1 MPRSRSLL
9 KLPWRSGNLLLA
21 DGPDPATGFSVDLT
35 NCDREPI
42 HVLGK
47 VQPFGFLI
55 ALTADWLVSRVS
67 GNSEAFIGQPPKAL
81 LGLPISAVFTGDAIH
96 SLRNR
101 ITLLRGPDSV
111 ERIFSLALTEGGP
124 LFDVA
129 VHFSGPLVVIEAEA
143 ASHDEV
149 EASSTVRSMVARL
162 GQADSLAA
170 FLRDGARQVRAL
182 TGFDRVM
189 VYRFADTG
197 DGEVVAEALRPGID
211 SFYGL
216 HYPASDIPAQA
227 RALYLRNIFRVI
239 ADVEADPIPVIPALD
254 PTGVALDMSLCLT
267 RAVSPIHIE
276 YLRNMGVRASLSISI
291 VVDGKLWGLFACHHY
306 SPRLP
311 TFAQRSAAELFGQ
324 IFSMM
329 LESRERAETAEYE
342 GKARQVADRLL
353 SAVAQDHDLMS
364 NARWLGDVIF
374 DTIPAD
380 GVGVY
385 IDGHMTFSGLT
396 PDAPSF
402 AAIVTMLNQVA
413 ASQIYTTNALSR
425 VMPEAVHFAD
435 RTSGLLAIPLSRRPR
450 DYVVL
455 FRAEQLRAVR
465 WAGKPGKDMEYGPN
479 GPRLSPRKSFEEWSE
494 LVKGIALAF
503 TPAQIR
509 VAEALRTALLE
520 VVLRLSDS
528 VDQERQRAHEKQELL
543 IAELNHRVRNILSL
557 IRGLLS
563 QTRDSARSVD
573 EFIGTLESRVHA
585 LARAHDQI
593 TADRWAPARLH
604 DLIEVEAGAYLGERS
619 DRVRLEGPNVL
630 LTPGCFTV
638 LALVIHEMLTNA
650 AKYGALSDNGTVSII
665 WRVDE
670 DGSLLIDWTECGGPP
685 VVAPTRRGFGST
697 VIERSIPYDLEGHA
711 EINYRLAGIEAHF
724 CIPSRHV
731 VSELAETIDRDL
743 AKPAMPA
750 TPGLLKGRNVL
761 LVEDNMIIA
770 MDGED
775 ALRDLGAEVSTAAS
789 VGRAREAIAL
799 QALDMAVL
807 DFNLGHESSMPVAD
821 LLAERG
827 IPFIFATGYGDGLE
841 LPPRFKHVTLLKKPY
856 SGATLAQALGAFVDS
871 GA

>member
-1 MPRSRSLL
+1 MAEGDR
-9 KLPWRSGNLLLA
+9 A
-21 DGPDPATGFSVDLT
+21 AGFTVDLT

-42 HVLGK
+42 HVLGT

-67 GNSEAFIGQPPKAL
+67 ANSAQFIGLTPDDMLGKPVSTL
-81 LGLPISAVFTGDAIH
+81 LSADAIH

-111 ERIFSLALTEGGP
+111 ERVFSLPLMDGGP
-124 LFDVA
+124 AFDVA
-129 VHFSGPLVVIEAEA
+129 VHFSGQLVVIEAEP
-143 ASHDEV
+143 ASHDEM

-162 GQADSLAA
+162 AQADGMTA

-189 VYRFADTG
+189 VYRFAEQG
-197 DGEVVAEALRPGID
+197 DGEVVAEALKPGIQ
-211 SFYGL
+211 SFFGL

-227 RALYLRNIFRVI
+227 RALYMRNIFRVI
-239 ADVEADPIPVIPALD
+239 ADVAATPVPIVPQLD
-254 PTGVALDMSLCLT
+254 PAGGALDMSLCLT

-276 YLRNMGVRASLSISI
+276 YLGNMGVGASLSISI
-291 VVDGKLWGLFACHHY
+291 IVDGKLWGLFACHHY
-306 SPRLP
+306 GPRLP

-329 LESRERAETAEYE
+329 LESRERAETADYE

-353 SAVAQDHDLMS
+353 SAVAQDHDLLH
-364 NARWLGDVIF
+364 NARWLGDIIF

-385 IDGHMTFSGLT
+385 IDGQMTFSGLT
-396 PDAPSF
+396 PDEPAF
-402 AAIVTMLNQVA
+402 AAIVSMLNRVA
-413 ASQIYTTNALSR
+413 ASQVYTTDSLTR
-425 VMPEAVHFAD
+425 VLPEAAAYAD
-435 RTSGLLAIPLSRRPR
+435 RAAGILAIPLSRRPR

-455 FRAEQLRAVR
+455 FRAEQMRSVR
-465 WAGKPGKDMEYGPN
+465 WAGRQDKLVEDGPD
-479 GPRLSPRKSFEEWSE
+479 GPRLSPRKSFEAWSQ
-494 LVKGIALAF
+494 LVQGTALPF
-503 TPAQIR
+503 TPAELR

-520 VVLRLSDS
+520 VILRLADS
-528 VDQERQRAHEKQELL
+528 ADVERQRAHEKQELL

-557 IRGLLS
+557 ILGLLS
-563 QTRDSARSVD
+563 QTKDSAAGSVED
-573 EFIGTLESRVHA
+573 FIATLESRVHA

-593 TADRWAPARLH
+593 TADRWSPARLY
-604 DLIEVEAGAYLGERS
+604 DLIEVEAGAYLGEKR
-619 DRVRLEGPNVL
+619 DRVRLSGPNVL

-650 AKYGALSDNGTVSII
+650 AKYGALSDSGTVAID
-665 WRVDE
+665 WRLDGK
-670 DGSLLIDWTECGGPP
+670 GSLLLDWTESGGPA

-697 VIERSIPYDLEGHA
+697 VIERSIPYDLDGQA
-711 EINYRLAGIEAHF
+711 EVHYRLAGIEAHF

-731 VSELAETIDRDL
+731 VSVLPETTPGDR
-743 AKPAMPA
+743 AKPAAPV
-750 TPGLLKGRNVL
+750 TPGLLKGRTVL

-775 ALRDLGAEVSTAAS
+775 ALRDLGADVLTAAS

-799 QALDMAVL
+799 HAVDLAVL
-807 DFNLGHESSMPVAD
+807 DFNLGHESSLPVAD

-827 IPFIFATGYGDGLE
+827 IPFLFATGYGDGLE
-841 LPPRFKHVTLLKKPY
+841 LPARFAQVTLVKKPY
-856 SGATLAQALGAFVDS
+856 SGTTLAQALAPVIDAAG
-871 GA
+871 

>member
-1 MPRSRSLL
+1 M
-9 KLPWRSGNLLLA
+9 A
-21 DGPDPATGFSVDLT
+21 DREVPDTIFSVDLD

-42 HVLGK
+42 HVLGT

-67 GNSEAFIGQPPKAL
+67 ANSAQFIGLSPDDMLGKPVHTL
-81 LGLPISAVFTGDAIH
+81 LDGEAIH
-96 SLRNR
+96 ALRNR

-111 ERIFSLALTEGGP
+111 ERLFSIPLMAGGP
-124 LFDVA
+124 AFDVA
-129 VHFSGPLVVIEAEA
+129 VHFSGPLVVVEAEPA
-143 ASHDEV
+143 AHDEM

-162 GQADSLAA
+162 AQADSMTA

-189 VYRFADTG
+189 VYRFADGG
-197 DGEVVAEALRPGID
+197 DGEVVAEALKPGIE
-211 SFYGL
+211 SFFGL

-239 ADVEADPIPVIPALD
+239 ADVKAQPVPIVPQLD
-254 PTGVALDMSLCLT
+254 PTGAALDMSLCLT

-276 YLRNMGVRASLSISI
+276 YLGNMGVGASLSISI
-291 VVDGKLWGLFACHHY
+291 IVEGKLWGLFACHHY
-306 SPRLP
+306 APRLP

-329 LESRERAETAEYE
+329 LESRERGDTATYE
-342 GKARQVADRLL
+342 GKARQVADRLM
-353 SAVAQDHDLMS
+353 SAVAQDHDLLT
-364 NARWLGDVIF
+364 NARWLGDIIF

-385 IDGHMTFSGLT
+385 IDGQMTFSGLA
-396 PDAPSF
+396 PDEPAF
-402 AAIVTMLNQVA
+402 VAIVSMMNRVA
-413 ASQIYTTNALSR
+413 ASQVYTTDNLSS
-425 VMPEAVHFAD
+425 VLPEAAAYAD
-435 RTSGLLAIPLSRRPR
+435 RVSGLLAIPLSRRPR

-455 FRAEQLRAVR
+455 FRAEQLRSVR
-465 WAGKPGKDMEYGPN
+465 WAGKPEKDIEYGPN
-479 GPRLSPRKSFEEWSE
+479 GPRLTPRKSFESWSE
-494 LVKGIALAF
+494 LVKGVALPF
-503 TPAQIR
+503 LPAELR
-509 VAEALRTALLE
+509 VAKALRTALLE
-520 VVLRLSDS
+520 VILRLSDS
-528 VDQERQRAHEKQELL
+528 ADAERQRAHEKQELL

-593 TADRWAPARLH
+593 TADRWSPARLY
-604 DLIEVEAGAYLGERS
+604 DLIEVESGAYLGERS
-619 DRVRLEGPNVL
+619 DRVRLSGPNVL

-650 AKYGALSDNGTVSII
+650 AKYGALSDSGVVAID

-670 DGSLLIDWTECGGPP
+670 DGSLLIDWTESGGPA
-685 VVAPTRRGFGST
+685 VIAPTRRGFGST
-697 VIERSIPYDLEGHA
+697 VIERSIPYDLGGHA

-724 CIPSRHV
+724 CIPSAHV
-731 VSELAETIDRDL
+731 VSVLPDVTGTDR
-743 AKPAMPA
+743 AKPVAVVE
-750 TPGLLKGRNVL
+750 PGLLKGRTVL

-775 ALRDLGAEVSTAAS
+775 ALRDLGAEVMTAAS
-789 VGRAREAIAL
+789 IGRAREAIAIQPVDL
-799 QALDMAVL
+799 AVL
-807 DFNLGHESSMPVAD
+807 DFNLGHETSLPIAD
-821 LLAERG
+821 LLAARG

-841 LPPRFKHVTLLKKPY
+841 LPAQFADVTLLKKPY
-856 SGATLAQALGAFVDS
+856 SSVTLAQALTPVIDA
-871 GA
+871 AP

>member
-1 MPRSRSLL
+1 MGDDRAQ
-9 KLPWRSGNLLLA
+9 A
-21 DGPDPATGFSVDLT
+21 DGFAVDLT

-42 HVLGK
+42 HVLGS
-47 VQPFGFLI
+47 VQSFGFLI
-55 ALTADWLVSRVS
+55 ALTADWLVSRAS
-67 GNSEAFIGQPPKAL
+67 ANIESFIGRTPETL
-81 LGLPISAVFTGDAIH
+81 LGQPVSTIFSAEAIH
-96 SLRNR
+96 TMRNR

-111 ERIFSLALTEGGP
+111 ERIFSLQLMEGGP
-124 LFDVA
+124 TFDVA
-129 VHFSGPLVVIEAEA
+129 VHFSGPLVVIEGEV
-143 ASHDEV
+143 ASHDEM

-162 GQADSLAA
+162 AQADSMTA

-189 VYRFADTG
+189 VYRFNDGG

-211 SFYGL
+211 SFFGL
-216 HYPASDIPAQA
+216 HYPASDIPSQA

-239 ADVEADPIPVIPALD
+239 ADVQAAPVPVVPQLD
-254 PTGVALDMSLCLT
+254 PTGAALDMSLCLT

-276 YLRNMGVRASLSISI
+276 YLGNMGVGASLSISI
-291 VVDGKLWGLFACHHY
+291 IVEGKLWGLFACHHY
-306 SPRLP
+306 APRLP

-329 LESRERAETAEYE
+329 LESRERAQTAEYE

-353 SAVAQDHDLMS
+353 SAVAQDHDLLT
-364 NARWLGDVIF
+364 NARWLGDIIF

-385 IDGHMTFSGLT
+385 IHGQMTFSGLT
-396 PDAPSF
+396 PDAPAFS
-402 AAIVTMLNQVA
+402 AIVSMLNRVA
-413 ASQIYTTNALSR
+413 ASQIYTTDSLSS
-425 VMPEAVHFAD
+425 VLPEAAAYAD
-435 RTSGLLAIPLSRRPR
+435 RVSGLLAIPLSRRPR

-455 FRAEQLRAVR
+455 FRAEQLRSVR
-465 WAGKPGKDMEYGPN
+465 WAGNPEKEIEYGPN
-479 GPRLSPRKSFEEWSE
+479 GPRLTPRKSFESWSE
-494 LVKGIALAF
+494 LVKGVALPF
-503 TPAQIR
+503 LPAELR

-520 VVLRLSDS
+520 VILRMSDS
-528 VDQERQRAHEKQELL
+528 ADQERQRAHEKQELL

-593 TADRWAPARLH
+593 TADRWSPARLY
-604 DLIEVEAGAYLGERS
+604 DLIEVEAGAYLGVRS
-619 DRVRLEGPNVL
+619 DRVKLTGPNVL

-650 AKYGALSDNGTVSII
+650 AKYGALSDNGSVAIA
-665 WRVDE
+665 WRVDG
-670 DGSLLIDWTECGGPP
+670 DGSLLIDWTENDGPP

-697 VIERSIPYDLEGHA
+697 VIERSIPYDLGGHA

-731 VSELAETIDRDL
+731 VSVLPDAAGRDRS
-743 AKPAMPA
+743 KPAVEVK
-750 TPGLLKGRNVL
+750 PGLLKGLNVL

-775 ALRDLGAEVSTAAS
+775 ALRDLGAEVVTAAS
-789 VGRAREAIAL
+789 VGRAHEAIAISTVDL
-799 QALDMAVL
+799 AVL
-807 DFNLGHESSMPVAD
+807 DFNLGHETSLPVAD

-827 IPFIFATGYGDGLE
+827 IPFLFATGYGDGLE
-841 LPPRFKHVTLLKKPY
+841 LPQRFGHVTLLKKPY
-856 SGATLAQALGAFVDS
+856 SGATLAQALEPVVQVEA
-871 GA
+871 

>member
-1 MPRSRSLL
+1 M
-9 KLPWRSGNLLLA
+9 A
-21 DGPDPATGFSVDLT
+21 DRDADQPNFSVDLS

-42 HVLGK
+42 HVLGT

-55 ALTADWLVSRVS
+55 SLTADWLVSRVS
-67 GNSEAFIGQPPKAL
+67 ANSAQFIGLTPDDMLGKPIAAL
-81 LGLPISAVFTGDAIH
+81 LDGEAIH
-96 SLRNR
+96 ALRNR

-111 ERIFSLALTEGGP
+111 ERLFSMPLIAGGP
-124 LFDVA
+124 PFDVA
-129 VHFSGPLVVIEAEA
+129 VHFSGQLVVVEAEP
-143 ASHDEV
+143 ASHDEM

-162 GQADSLAA
+162 AQAEGMTA

-189 VYRFADTG
+189 VYRFADGG
-197 DGEVVAEALRPGID
+197 DGEVVAEALKPGID
-211 SFYGL
+211 SFFGL

-227 RALYLRNIFRVI
+227 RALYLRNIFRII
-239 ADVEADPIPVIPALD
+239 ADVKAPPVPVVPALD
-254 PTGVALDMSLCLT
+254 PTGAALDMSLCLT

-276 YLRNMGVRASLSISI
+276 YLGNMGVGASLSISI
-291 VVDGKLWGLFACHHY
+291 IVEGKLWGLFACHHY
-306 SPRLP
+306 APRLP

-329 LESRERAETAEYE
+329 LESRERAETATYE

-353 SAVAQDHDLMS
+353 SAVAQDHDLLT
-364 NARWLGDVIF
+364 NARWLGDIIF

-385 IDGHMTFSGLT
+385 IDGQMTFSGLA
-396 PDAPSF
+396 PDASAF
-402 AAIVTMLNQVA
+402 VAIVSMLNRVA
-413 ASQIYTTNALSR
+413 ASQVYTTDSLSS
-425 VMPEAVHFAD
+425 VLPEAAAYAD
-435 RTSGLLAIPLSRRPR
+435 RVSGVLAIPLSRRPR

-455 FRAEQLRAVR
+455 FRAEQLRSVR
-465 WAGKPGKDMEYGPN
+465 WAGNPEKEIEYGPN
-479 GPRLSPRKSFEEWSE
+479 GPRLTPRKSFESWSQ
-494 LVKGIALAF
+494 LVKGVALPF
-503 TPAQIR
+503 LPAELR

-520 VVLRLSDS
+520 VILRMSDS
-528 VDQERQRAHEKQELL
+528 ADAERQRAHEKQELL

-593 TADRWAPARLH
+593 TADRWSPARLY
-604 DLIEVEAGAYLGERS
+604 DLIEVESGAYLGERS
-619 DRVRLEGPNVL
+619 DRVQLSGPNVL

-650 AKYGALSDNGTVSII
+650 AKYGALSDSGTVKID

-670 DGSLLIDWTECGGPP
+670 DGSLLIDWTESGGPP

-697 VIERSIPYDLEGHA
+697 VIERSIPYDLGGHA
-711 EINYRLAGIEAHF
+711 EISYRLAGIEAHF
-724 CIPSRHV
+724 CIPSVHV
-731 VSELAETIDRDL
+731 VSVLPDVTATDR
-743 AKPAMPA
+743 AKPAAPVV
-750 TPGLLKGRNVL
+750 PGLLKGRNVL

-775 ALRDLGAEVSTAAS
+775 ALRDLGADVVTAAS
-789 VGRAREAIAL
+789 VGRAHEAIAIQSVDL
-799 QALDMAVL
+799 AVL
-807 DFNLGHESSMPVAD
+807 DFNLGHETSLPIAD
-821 LLAERG
+821 MLAERG
-827 IPFIFATGYGDGLE
+827 IPFLFATGYGDGLE
-841 LPPRFKHVTLLKKPY
+841 LPTRFEAVTLLKKPY
-856 SGATLAQALGAFVDS
+856 SGATLAQALAPVIEAGN
-871 GA
+871 

>member
-1 MPRSRSLL
+1 M
-9 KLPWRSGNLLLA
+9 A
-21 DGPDPATGFSVDLT
+21 DVDGTNPVTGFDVDLS

-42 HVLGK
+42 HVLGT
-47 VQPFGFLI
+47 VQPFGFLM

-67 GNSEAFIGQPPKAL
+67 TNSEEFIGQPPKAL
-81 LGLPISAVFTGDAIH
+81 LGQPVSAVFTGDAIH
-96 SLRNR
+96 TLRNR

-111 ERIFSLALTEGGP
+111 ERVFSLALTEGGP

-143 ASHDEV
+143 ASQDEM
-149 EASSTVRSMVARL
+149 ETSSTVRSMVSRL

-189 VYRFADTG
+189 VYRFAESG
-197 DGEVVAEALRPGID
+197 DGEVIAEALRPGIE

-216 HYPASDIPAQA
+216 HYPASDIPKQA
-227 RALYLRNIFRVI
+227 RALYVRNIFRVI
-239 ADVEADPIPVIPALD
+239 ADVHAEPVPVIPALD
-254 PTGVALDMSLCLT
+254 PAGTALDMSLCLT

-353 SAVAQDHDLMS
+353 SAVAQDHDLLS

-385 IDGHMTFSGLT
+385 VDGHMSLSGLT
-396 PDAPSF
+396 PDEPAF
-402 AAIVTMLNQVA
+402 AAIVTMLNQA
-413 ASQIYTTNALSR
+413 AAGQIYTTSTLSR
-425 VMPEAVHFAD
+425 VLPEAAAYSD
-435 RTSGLLAIPLSRRPR
+435 RVSGLLAIPLSRRPR

-465 WAGKPGKDMEYGPN
+465 WAGKPGKDIEYGPN

-494 LVKGIALAF
+494 LTRGIALAF

-528 VDQERQRAHEKQELL
+528 VDQERQKAHEKQELL

-563 QTRDSARSVD
+563 QTRDSARTVD

-619 DRVRLEGPNVL
+619 DRVRLDGPNVL

-650 AKYGALSDNGTVSII
+650 AKYGALSDSGTVSIS
-665 WRVDE
+665 WSVDK
-670 DGSLLIDWTECGGPP
+670 DGSLLIDWVEAGGPP
-685 VVAPTRRGFGST
+685 VVVPTRRGFGST

-711 EINYRLAGIEAHF
+711 EINYKLAGIEARF

-731 VSELAETIDRDL
+731 VSVLTETIERER
-743 AKPAMPA
+743 AMPVTAA
-750 TPGLLKGRNVL
+750 TPGLLKDRTVL

-770 MDGED
+770 LDGED
-775 ALRDLGAEVSTAAS
+775 ALRDLGAQVLTAAS
-789 VGRAREAIAL
+789 VGRAREALAL
-799 QALDMAVL
+799 QSVDLAVL
-807 DFNLGHESSMPVAD
+807 DFNLGHESSLPIAD
-821 LLAERG
+821 LLKERG

-841 LPPRFKHVTLLKKPY
+841 MPTRFENVTLVKKPY
-856 SGATLAQALGAFVDS
+856 SGATLAQALGPLLDS
-871 GA
+871 ED

>member
-1 MPRSRSLL
+1 M
-9 KLPWRSGNLLLA
+9 A
-21 DGPDPATGFSVDLT
+21 DREVPETIFTVDLD

-42 HVLGK
+42 HVLGT

-67 GNSEAFIGQPPKAL
+67 ANSAQFIGLSPEDMLGKPVHTL
-81 LGLPISAVFTGDAIH
+81 LDGEAIH
-96 SLRNR
+96 ALRNR

-111 ERIFSLALTEGGP
+111 ERLFSIPLMAGGP
-124 LFDVA
+124 AFDVA
-129 VHFSGPLVVIEAEA
+129 VHFSGQLVVVEAEPA
-143 ASHDEV
+143 AHDEM

-162 GQADSLAA
+162 AQADSMTA

-189 VYRFADTG
+189 VYRFADGG
-197 DGEVVAEALRPGID
+197 DGEVVAEALKPGID
-211 SFYGL
+211 SFFGL

-239 ADVEADPIPVIPALD
+239 ADVQAQPVPVVPQLD
-254 PTGVALDMSLCLT
+254 PTGAALDMSLCLT

-276 YLRNMGVRASLSISI
+276 YLGNMGVGASLSISI
-291 VVDGKLWGLFACHHY
+291 IVEGKLWGLFACHHY
-306 SPRLP
+306 APRLP

-329 LESRERAETAEYE
+329 LESRERGETATYE
-342 GKARQVADRLL
+342 GKARQVADRLM
-353 SAVAQDHDLMS
+353 SAVAQDHDLLS
-364 NARWLGDVIF
+364 NARWLGDIIF

-385 IDGHMTFSGLT
+385 IDGQMTFSGLA
-396 PDAPSF
+396 PDESAF
-402 AAIVTMLNQVA
+402 VAIVSIMNRVA
-413 ASQIYTTNALSR
+413 ASQVYTTDNLSA
-425 VMPEAVHFAD
+425 VLPEAAAYAD
-435 RTSGLLAIPLSRRPR
+435 RVSGLLAIPLSRRPR

-455 FRAEQLRAVR
+455 FRAEQLRSVR
-465 WAGKPGKDMEYGPN
+465 WAGKPEKDIAYGPN
-479 GPRLSPRKSFEEWSE
+479 GPRLSPRKSFEAWSQLVQGTAVAFAPAE
-494 LVKGIALAF
+494 L
-503 TPAQIR
+503 R

-520 VVLRLSDS
+520 VILRLSDS
-528 VDQERQRAHEKQELL
+528 ADAERQRAHEKQELL

-563 QTRDSARSVD
+563 QTRNSAGSVD

-593 TADRWAPARLH
+593 TADRWSPARLY
-604 DLIEVEAGAYLGERS
+604 DLIEVESGAYLGERS
-619 DRVRLEGPNVL
+619 DRVRLSGPNVL

-650 AKYGALSDNGTVSII
+650 AKYGALSDSGVVTID
-665 WRVDE
+665 WRVDA
-670 DGSLLIDWTECGGPP
+670 DGSLLIDWTESGGPA

-697 VIERSIPYDLEGHA
+697 VIERSIPYDLGGHA
-711 EINYRLAGIEAHF
+711 EISYRLAGIEAHF
-724 CIPSRHV
+724 CIPSVHV
-731 VSELAETIDRDL
+731 VSVLPDKVGSDRVKPVAAVEL
-743 AKPAMPA
+743 
-750 TPGLLKGRNVL
+750 GLLKGRTVL

-775 ALRDLGAEVSTAAS
+775 ALRDLGAEVMTAAS
-789 VGRAREAIAL
+789 VGRARDAIATQPVDL
-799 QALDMAVL
+799 AVL
-807 DFNLGHESSMPVAD
+807 DFNLGSETSLPIAE
-821 LLAERG
+821 LLAARG

-841 LPPRFKHVTLLKKPY
+841 LPSQFADVTLLKKPY
-856 SGATLAQALGAFVDS
+856 SSATLAQALTPVIDATR
-871 GA
+871 

>member
-1 MPRSRSLL
+1 MVDRNGTAP
-9 KLPWRSGNLLLA
+9 
-21 DGPDPATGFSVDLT
+21 GFAVDLS

-42 HVLGK
+42 HVLGT

-67 GNSEAFIGQPPKAL
+67 ANSAQFIGLSPQEM
-81 LGLPISAVFTGDAIH
+81 LGKPVSGVLSAEAIH

-111 ERIFSLALTEGGP
+111 ERLFSIPLIDGGQP
-124 LFDVA
+124 FDVA
-129 VHFSGPLVVIEAEA
+129 VHFSGQLVVIEAEPA
-143 ASHDEV
+143 AHDEM

-162 GQADSLAA
+162 AQADSMTA

-189 VYRFADTG
+189 VYRFADGG
-197 DGEVVAEALRPGID
+197 DGEVVAEALKPGID
-211 SFYGL
+211 SFFGL

-239 ADVEADPIPVIPALD
+239 ADIGADAVPVVPQLD
-254 PTGVALDMSLCLT
+254 PTGAALDMSLCIT

-276 YLRNMGVRASLSISI
+276 YLRNMGVGASLSISI
-291 VVDGKLWGLFACHHY
+291 IVEGKLWGLFACHHY
-306 SPRLP
+306 APRLP

-329 LESRERAETAEYE
+329 LESRERGDTATYE

-353 SAVAQDHDLMS
+353 AAVAQDHDLLS
-364 NARWLGDVIF
+364 NARWLGDIIF

-385 IDGHMTFSGLT
+385 IDGQMTFSGLT
-396 PDAPSF
+396 PDEPAF
-402 AAIVTMLNQVA
+402 VAIVGMLNQVA
-413 ASQIYTTNALSR
+413 ASQVYTTDCLSA
-425 VMPEAVHFAD
+425 VLPEAAAYAD
-435 RTSGLLAIPLSRRPR
+435 RASGILAIPLSRRPR

-455 FRAEQLRAVR
+455 FRAEQLRSVR
-465 WAGKPGKDMEYGPN
+465 WAGNPEKEIDYGPN
-479 GPRLSPRKSFEEWSE
+479 GPRLTPRKSFEAWSQ
-494 LVKGIALAF
+494 LVQGTALPF
-503 TPAQIR
+503 TPAELR

-520 VVLRLSDS
+520 VILRLSDS
-528 VDQERQRAHEKQELL
+528 ADAERQRAHEKQELL

-593 TADRWAPARLH
+593 TADRWAPARLY
-604 DLIEVEAGAYLGERS
+604 DLIEVEAGAYLGERR
-619 DRVRLEGPNVL
+619 DRVRLTGPNVL

-638 LALVIHEMLTNA
+638 LALVLHEMLTNA
-650 AKYGALSDNGTVSII
+650 AKYGALSDNGTVAID
-665 WRVDE
+665 WRVDR
-670 DGSLLIDWTECGGPP
+670 DGSLLLDWVESGGPA

-697 VIERSIPYDLEGHA
+697 VIERSIPYDLGGHA
-711 EINYRLAGIEAHF
+711 EINYRLAGIEAQF

-731 VSELAETIDRDL
+731 VSVLPDRVETER
-743 AKPAMPA
+743 AKPAAPVTA
-750 TPGLLKGRNVL
+750 GLLKGRNVL

-775 ALRDLGAEVSTAAS
+775 ALRDLGAEVMTASS
-789 VGRAREAIAL
+789 VGRAREAIAI
-799 QALDMAVL
+799 QSVDMAVL
-807 DFNLGHESSMPVAD
+807 DFNLGHETSLPVAD
-821 LLAERG
+821 LLAEKG
-827 IPFIFATGYGDGLE
+827 IPFLFATGYGDGLD
-841 LPPRFKHVTLLKKPY
+841 LPSRFENVVLLKKPY
-856 SGATLAQALGAFVDS
+856 SGATLAQALAPIIE
-871 GA
+871 A

>member
-1 MPRSRSLL
+1 MVDRNGTAP
-9 KLPWRSGNLLLA
+9 
-21 DGPDPATGFSVDLT
+21 GFAVDLS

-42 HVLGK
+42 HVLGT

-67 GNSEAFIGQPPKAL
+67 ANSAQFIGLSPQEM
-81 LGLPISAVFTGDAIH
+81 LGKPVSGVLSAEAIH

-111 ERIFSLALTEGGP
+111 ERLFSIPLIDGGQP
-124 LFDVA
+124 FDIA
-129 VHFSGPLVVIEAEA
+129 VHFSGQLVVIEAEPA
-143 ASHDEV
+143 AHDEM

-162 GQADSLAA
+162 AQADSMTA

-189 VYRFADTG
+189 VYRFADGG
-197 DGEVVAEALRPGID
+197 DGEVVAEALKPGID
-211 SFYGL
+211 SFFGL

-239 ADVEADPIPVIPALD
+239 ADIGADAVPIVPQLD
-254 PTGVALDMSLCLT
+254 PTGAALDMSLCIT

-276 YLRNMGVRASLSISI
+276 YLRNMGVGASLSISI
-291 VVDGKLWGLFACHHY
+291 IVEGKLWGLFACHHY
-306 SPRLP
+306 APRLP

-329 LESRERAETAEYE
+329 LESRERGDTAAYE

-353 SAVAQDHDLMS
+353 SAVAQDHDLLS
-364 NARWLGDVIF
+364 NARWLGDIIF

-385 IDGHMTFSGLT
+385 IDGQMTFSGLT
-396 PDAPSF
+396 PDEPAF
-402 AAIVTMLNQVA
+402 VAIVGMLNQVA
-413 ASQIYTTNALSR
+413 ASQVYTTDCLS
-425 VMPEAVHFAD
+425 AVLPDAAAYAD
-435 RTSGLLAIPLSRRPR
+435 RASGILAIPLSRRPR

-455 FRAEQLRAVR
+455 FRAEQLRSVR
-465 WAGKPGKDMEYGPN
+465 WAGNPEKEIDYGPN
-479 GPRLSPRKSFEEWSE
+479 GPRLTPRKSFEAWSQ
-494 LVKGIALAF
+494 LVQGTALPF
-503 TPAQIR
+503 TPAELR

-520 VVLRLSDS
+520 VILRLSDS
-528 VDQERQRAHEKQELL
+528 ADAERQRAHEKQELL

-593 TADRWAPARLH
+593 TADRWAPARLY
-604 DLIEVEAGAYLGERS
+604 DLIEVEAGAYLGERR
-619 DRVRLEGPNVL
+619 DRVRLTGPNVL

-638 LALVIHEMLTNA
+638 LALVLHEMLTNA
-650 AKYGALSDNGTVSII
+650 AKYGALSDNGTVAID
-665 WRVDE
+665 WRVDG
-670 DGSLLIDWTECGGPP
+670 DGSLLIDWTESGGPA

-697 VIERSIPYDLEGHA
+697 VIERSIPYDLGGQA
-711 EINYRLAGIEAHF
+711 DINYRLAGIEAQF

-731 VSELAETIDRDL
+731 VSVLPDRAGAER
-743 AKPAMPA
+743 AKPAAPVTA
-750 TPGLLKGRNVL
+750 GLLKGRNVL

-775 ALRDLGAEVSTAAS
+775 ALRDLGAEVTTASS
-789 VGRAREAIAL
+789 VGRAREAIAI
-799 QALDMAVL
+799 QSVDMAVL
-807 DFNLGHESSMPVAD
+807 DFNLGHETSLPVAD
-821 LLAERG
+821 LLAEKG
-827 IPFIFATGYGDGLE
+827 IPFLFATGYGDGLE
-841 LPPRFKHVTLLKKPY
+841 LPTRFEDVVLLKKPY
-856 SGATLAQALGAFVDS
+856 SGATLAQALAPIIE
-871 GA
+871 A

>member
-1 MPRSRSLL
+1 M
-9 KLPWRSGNLLLA
+9 A
-21 DGPDPATGFSVDLT
+21 DRDADQPNFSVDLS

-42 HVLGK
+42 HVLGT

-67 GNSEAFIGQPPKAL
+67 ANSAQFIGLTPDDMLGKPIAAL
-81 LGLPISAVFTGDAIH
+81 LDGEAIH
-96 SLRNR
+96 ALRNR

-111 ERIFSLALTEGGP
+111 ERLFSIPLIAGGP
-124 LFDVA
+124 PFDMA
-129 VHFSGPLVVIEAEA
+129 IHFSGQLVVVEAEP
-143 ASHDEV
+143 ASHDEM

-162 GQADSLAA
+162 AQAEGMTA

-189 VYRFADTG
+189 VYRFADGG
-197 DGEVVAEALRPGID
+197 DGEVVAEALKPGID
-211 SFYGL
+211 SFFGL

-227 RALYLRNIFRVI
+227 RALYLRNIFRII
-239 ADVEADPIPVIPALD
+239 ADVKAPPVPVVPALD
-254 PTGVALDMSLCLT
+254 PTGAALDMSLCLT

-276 YLRNMGVRASLSISI
+276 YLGNMGVGASLSISI
-291 VVDGKLWGLFACHHY
+291 IVEGKLWGLFACHHY
-306 SPRLP
+306 APRLP

-329 LESRERAETAEYE
+329 LESRERAETATYE

-353 SAVAQDHDLMS
+353 SAVAQDHDLLT
-364 NARWLGDVIF
+364 NARWLGDIIF

-385 IDGHMTFSGLT
+385 IDGQMTFSGLA
-396 PDAPSF
+396 PDASAF
-402 AAIVTMLNQVA
+402 VAIVSMLNRVA
-413 ASQIYTTNALSR
+413 ASQVYTTDSLSS
-425 VMPEAVHFAD
+425 VLPEAAAYAD
-435 RTSGLLAIPLSRRPR
+435 RVSGVLAIPLSRRPR

-455 FRAEQLRAVR
+455 FRAEQLRSVR
-465 WAGKPGKDMEYGPN
+465 WAGNPEKEIEYGPN
-479 GPRLSPRKSFEEWSE
+479 GPRLTPRKSFESWSQ
-494 LVKGIALAF
+494 LVKGVALPF
-503 TPAQIR
+503 LPAELR

-520 VVLRLSDS
+520 VILRMSDS
-528 VDQERQRAHEKQELL
+528 ADAERQRAHEKQELL

-593 TADRWAPARLH
+593 TADRWSPARLY
-604 DLIEVEAGAYLGERS
+604 DLIEVESGAYLGERS
-619 DRVRLEGPNVL
+619 DRVQLSGPNVL

-650 AKYGALSDNGTVSII
+650 AKYGALSDSGTVKID

-670 DGSLLIDWTECGGPP
+670 DGSLLIDWTESGGPP

-697 VIERSIPYDLEGHA
+697 VIERSIPYDLGGHA
-711 EINYRLAGIEAHF
+711 EISYRLAGIEAHF
-724 CIPSRHV
+724 CIPSIHV
-731 VSELAETIDRDL
+731 VSVLPDVTATDR
-743 AKPAMPA
+743 AKPAAPVL
-750 TPGLLKGRNVL
+750 PGLLKGRNVL

-775 ALRDLGAEVSTAAS
+775 ALRDLGADVVTAAS
-789 VGRAREAIAL
+789 VGRAHEAIAIQSVDL
-799 QALDMAVL
+799 AVL
-807 DFNLGHESSMPVAD
+807 DFNLGHETSLPIAD
-821 LLAERG
+821 MLAERG
-827 IPFIFATGYGDGLE
+827 IPFLFATGYGDGLE
-841 LPPRFKHVTLLKKPY
+841 LPTRFEAVTLLKKPY
-856 SGATLAQALGAFVDS
+856 SGATLAQALAPVIEAGN
-871 GA
+871 